1 MPKIKSNKQIEMF
14 SKARLVFVCFIVCIV
29 LCSIVGRLYYLH
41 VVRSDTSLVET
52 EKQRKR
58 VTKLMSK
65 RGNITDANKNL
76 LATSSPL
83 IIVGVDPETFKYQ
96 LAKDNGIPIKKAVKM
111 SLEQLREYSPSED
124 TTARLKKV
132 AEILEVPYND
142 FYSKLISKGHWVKI
156 KEIEDEATLKE
167 ILNCRVKAVC
177 FNREYIRRYPSASL
191 LSHIIGYVNKSFVP
205 QMGVEK
211 QFNFYLNGQ
220 DGWIETERD
229 ARRAEQPQFRTR
241 KVEAVDGHNVELTI
255 DIVLQEIVQRQMS
268 KIVATFNPQ
277 NAAIIVSDPSTGYI
291 LAMANH
297 PNFDPN
303 KYYEYDAKVD
313 KRFVNYSIYEQY
325 EPGSTFKIVPVA
337 AALNESIIGP
347 DNIFD
352 CTQTSMTY
360 QGKPR
365 RLPKDDHPLGK
376 NATVRDIIK
385 KSSNRGSA
393 LIGGKLG
400 GKKLVDYAKAFGFGT
415 RTEIGLTPE
424 SRGHIIPIKNWD
436 GLTITRMPI
445 GHSVSATPLQIHCA
459 MAVIANQGVY
469 MRPQLVKRVYN
480 NKNETILNYS
490 PLAERRVISPKVASL
505 MAEMLSEVPT
515 KTGTA
520 RRAAIKGFKV
530 AGKTGTSQK
539 LVPNPNKLD
548 KKGRPKLE
556 YSNKQ
561 HIASFTGFFPAKAP
575 RLVITVVVD
584 SPKLKGVG
592 YGGLVAAPAF
602 KEIGEQAAVYL
613 GIQSDEEFE
622 KKVAWRASINETF

>member
-1 MPKIKSNKQIEMF
+1 MRKTKKNSQIEMF
-14 SKARLVFVCFIVCIV
+14 SARRVFLVCLAVCFVF
-29 LCSIVGRLYYLH
+29 CSILGRLYYLH
-41 VVRSDTSLVET
+41 VVRNDASAAET
-52 EKQRKR
+52 EKLRKR
-58 VTKLMSK
+58 VTKLAAK

-83 IIVGVDPETFKYQ
+83 IIVGVDPETFKFQ
-96 LAKDNGIPIKKAVKM
+96 LAKDNDIPIKKAVKM
-111 SLEQLREYSPSED
+111 PIEELRKYAPSED
-124 TTARLKKV
+124 TQARIMKV
-132 AEILEVPYND
+132 AEILEIPFAE
-142 FYSKLISKGHWVKI
+142 FYQKLTSKGHWVKL
-156 KEIEDEATLKE
+156 KEIDNEATLKE
-167 ILNCRVKAVC
+167 ILNCKVKAVC
-177 FNREYIRRYPSASL
+177 FNREYIRKYPSGSL

-211 QFNFYLNGQ
+211 QFNYYLNGQ

-241 KVEAVDGHNVELTI
+241 KVEAVDGNNVELTI

-291 LAMANH
+291 LAIANH

-303 KYYEYDAKVD
+303 KYYEYDASVD
-313 KRFVNYSIYEQY
+313 KRFVNYSIFEQY

-337 AALNESIIGP
+337 AALNESLIGP

-352 CTQTSMTY
+352 CTQTSMIY
-360 QGKPR
+360 NGKPR

-400 GKKLVDYAKAFGFGT
+400 GQKLIDYAQAFGFGN

-424 SRGHIIPIKNWD
+424 SRGSVIPLKNWD

-459 MAVIANQGVY
+459 MSVIANQGVY

-490 PLAERRVISPKVASL
+490 PLAERRVISPKVASV
-505 MAEMLSEVPT
+505 MAEMLAEVPT
-515 KTGTA
+515 RTGTA

-602 KEIGEQAAVYL
+602 REIGEQAAAYL

-622 KKVAWRASINETF
+622 KKVAWKATRNETF